1 MTLTPKFKSKPVF
14 RSAHTKP
21 RHHRWQNQHP
31 TVTVRTGG
39 KERIYKVNPVITSAI
54 FCTGTLLV
62 IGLLASSSYLYLR
75 DDLSQANL
83 MRQAKM
89 QHLYEDRI
97 SSLRTQVD
105 LATSRQMLE
114 QQVVENRV
122 TRLLLRQNELGALQ
136 EQVSRLFKRS
146 GPVSP
151 EAKNAFIVP
160 KKPQKN
166 EVVLGLKLGSL
177 VGTNNPFSQSQGA
190 HGSTIIAHHESEIL
204 DSVENSLAQT
214 ERVQIAEIKL
224 LKKRADKKLKKLAS
238 ILSNQGKKVSTDT
251 GVGGPLIELKSGA
264 ALVDSIN
271 ALDSSLGMLQ
281 KLRTAAQSLPHGS
294 PTPGKRISSRYG
306 TRKDP
311 FTKRAAVHGG
321 LDYRAR
327 RGTPVLATASGM
339 VIKAKRFGGYGKLVE
354 VDHGDGI
361 TTRYAHLSK
370 IRVKPGQRIKKGTR
384 IGDVGS
390 TGRSTGPHLH
400 YEVRRGGRTL
410 NPVHFVRLAKRL
422 KPYL

>member
-1 MTLTPKFKSKPVF
+1 MTSTPKFRSLPVS
-14 RSAHTKP
+14 RSAKP
-21 RHHRWQNQHP
+21 KSRPHRWQRQHP
-31 TVTVRTGG
+31 TVTVRTDG
-39 KERIYKVNPVITSAI
+39 KERIYKVNPLVTSAL
-54 FCTGTLLV
+54 FCTGALLI
-62 IGLLASSSYLYLR
+62 IGLMASSSYLYLR
-75 DDLSQANL
+75 DDLSQASL

-89 QHLYEDRI
+89 RHLYEDRI

-105 LATSRQMLE
+105 LATSRQMLD

-122 TRLLLRQNELGALQ
+122 TKLLLRQNELGALQ
-136 EQVSRLFKRS
+136 EHVSRLFKRS
-146 GPVSP
+146 APLSP
-151 EAKNAFIVP
+151 DSANAFVLP

-177 VGTNNPFSQSQGA
+177 VGTNNPFAQSHSAQR
-190 HGSTIIAHHESEIL
+190 STVVAHHEADIL
-204 DSVENSLAQT
+204 DSVESSLAQT
-214 ERVQIAEIKL
+214 ERVQIAELSL
-224 LKKRADKKLKKLAS
+224 LKQRADRKLKKLAS
-238 ILSNQGKKVSTDT
+238 ILSKQGKKLPKNA
-251 GVGGPLIELKSGA
+251 GVGGPLIELKGGA

-271 ALDSSLGMLQ
+271 ALDSTLGMLQ
-281 KLRTAAQSLPHGS
+281 KMRHAAQSLPHGS

-327 RGTPVLATASGM
+327 RGTPVRATASGR

-370 IRVKPGQRIKKGTR
+370 IRVKLGQRIKKGTR
-384 IGDVGS
+384 VGDVGS

-410 NPVHFVRLAKRL
+410 NPIHFVRLAKRL